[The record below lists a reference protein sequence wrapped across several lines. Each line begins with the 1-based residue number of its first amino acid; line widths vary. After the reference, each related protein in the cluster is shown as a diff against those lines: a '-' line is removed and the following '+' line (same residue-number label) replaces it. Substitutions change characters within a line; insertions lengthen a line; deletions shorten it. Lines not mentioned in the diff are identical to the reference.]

1 MTGDVLRRLREAR
14 GFTVTQVA
22 VSAGINRS
30 TINDMERSRRHV
42 GDAAQRNKR
51 WARYIHAL
59 RKLELEREMSAAS
72 SRARAKAYAELKR
85 HNAPTGT
92 THFLAGEPV
101 RIREYGGKRMGFA
114 WVGEWVRS
122 SRVED
127 AKRLEV
133 V

>member
-1 MTGDVLRRLREAR
+1 MTGNVLRRLREAR
-14 GFTVTQVA
+14 GLTLSQVA
-22 VSAGINRS
+22 VCAGINRS
-30 TINDMERSRRHV
+30 TAAELESSRRHA
-42 GDAAQRNKR
+42 GDSVQRGKC
-51 WARYIHAL
+51 WSRYIKAL
-59 RKLELEREMSAAS
+59 RKLELAREMMAAS
-72 SRARAKAYAELKR
+72 SRAREKAHAELQR
-85 HNAPTGT
+85 CNAPIGT

-127 AKRLEV
+127 AKCLEV